1 MNGRMKRHSQQT
13 GVTMIE
19 VLVAI
24 LVSVIGLFSAMQLQ
38 LTAVTNTNSAYF
50 RSQAVVI
57 SMGLIDQLR
66 ANPDEALAGNYDID
80 LAAAVPT
87 EGGLETTDLQQW
99 RADLNAALPSSDS
112 SVACVSATRI
122 CSITV
127 QWDDSRGVSGN
138 DLQQFILILRL
149 P

>member
-13 GVTMIE
+13 GVTLIE

-80 LAAAVPT
+80 RSRCPVIGFT
-87 EGGLETTDLQQW
+87 VFHC
-99 RADLNAALPSSDS
+99 PS
-112 SVACVSATRI
+112 C
-122 CSITV
+122 
-127 QWDDSRGVSGN
+127 
-138 DLQQFILILRL
+138 
-149 P
+149 

>member
-138 DLQQFILILRL
+138 DLQQFILTLRL